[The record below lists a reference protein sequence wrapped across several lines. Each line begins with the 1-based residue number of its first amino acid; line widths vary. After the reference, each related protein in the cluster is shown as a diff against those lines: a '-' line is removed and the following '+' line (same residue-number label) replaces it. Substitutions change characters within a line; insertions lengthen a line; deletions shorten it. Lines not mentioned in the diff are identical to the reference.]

1 MSGSGV
7 PALLCWCQTHPGRT
21 PWLCPV
27 TLHLA
32 LPASSSRGIH
42 TTLLSTTV
50 SHAGGPGCSSE
61 IAIFYENGPY
71 SLAKNFSLVDNP
83 YGWDVN
89 ANVIYV
95 DQPINTGFSW
105 SDVSSASFC
114 ATHIRPNQAPSSSPS
129 TRPLGQHAEMHAM
142 AAVVCVIPNLEV

>member
-7 PALLCWCQTHPGRT
+7 SILSCLVPHAPAVPCHPVHPTWDPTCQQQPSCS
-21 PWLCPV
+21 L
-27 TLHLA
+27 
-32 LPASSSRGIH
+32 
-42 TTLLSTTV
+42 TTLLQL

-71 SLAKNFSLVDNP
+71 SLAKNLSLVDNP

-105 SDVSSASFC
+105 SDVSSASC
-114 ATHIRPNQAPSSSPS
+114 VPHTGQ
-129 TRPLGQHAEMHAM
+129 TRRAAAEQHA
-142 AAVVCVIPNLEV
+142 AVGSARLDAPWQQWRVAS